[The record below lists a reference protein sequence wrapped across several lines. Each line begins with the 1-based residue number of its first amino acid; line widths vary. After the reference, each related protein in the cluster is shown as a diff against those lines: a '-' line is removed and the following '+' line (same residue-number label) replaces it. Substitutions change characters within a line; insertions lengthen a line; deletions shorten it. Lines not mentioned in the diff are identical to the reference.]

1 MNIEQ
6 IIAYIIPALI
16 WVLTIAITIRLV
28 MKKQS
33 VAAMLS
39 WLMVIYI
46 FPEDQIGYNADNRED
61 INHHQ
66 PR

>member
-39 WLMVIYI
+39 
-46 FPEDQIGYNADNRED
+46 
-61 INHHQ
+61 
-66 PR
+66 